1 MCVGGTFDQHVGHKL
16 WSLAAYS
23 TSKRLAV
30 GVSDLPLLKKKTLR
44 ELIEPVELRM
54 ANVEDFLHSIKPGLA
69 YDLFP
74 LQDGFGASITD
85 PDLQAILVSEESVK
99 GGELCNV
106 KRSEKG
112 MQPMAVVPMPLVDEG
127 QAEEGA
133 TIEEESKTSSTD
145 KRKALLAKLKGGQK
159 HWCRRNDVD
168 KPYVIGLT
176 GGIASGKSTARRLL
190 MEIANERE
198 GAVAQS
204 IKVAELD
211 CDKLA
216 HEAYLPGT
224 TAYTQLI
231 EAFGSGIVEGGG
243 DGGGGGAI
251 NRKALGGI
259 VFSDPSAMQTLN
271 NIAWPATA
279 SLAKQEIEKS
289 NASIVIMEAA
299 VLLEAGW
306 EEFVDE
312 VCKPRITAAAQHL
325 PPLTT
330 HRSLPSSLP
339 HRSG

>member
-1 MCVGGTFDQHVGHKL
+1 
-16 WSLAAYS
+16 
-23 TSKRLAV
+23 
-30 GVSDLPLLKKKTLR
+30 
-44 ELIEPVELRM
+44 
-54 ANVEDFLHSIKPGLA
+54 
-69 YDLFP
+69 
-74 LQDGFGASITD
+74 
-85 PDLQAILVSEESVK
+85 
-99 GGELCNV
+99 
-106 KRSEKG
+106 
-112 MQPMAVVPMPLVDEG
+112 
-127 QAEEGA
+127 
-133 TIEEESKTSSTD
+133 
-145 KRKALLAKLKGGQK
+145 
-159 HWCRRNDVD
+159 
-168 KPYVIGLT
+168 
-176 GGIASGKSTARRLL
+176 

-204 IKVAELD
+204 IKIAELD

-224 TAYTQLI
+224 AAYNQLI
-231 EAFGSGIVEGGG
+231 EAFGSGIVENGG
-243 DGGGGGAI
+243 DGDGGGAI

-289 NASIVIMEAA
+289 SASIVIMEAA

-312 VCKPRITAAAQHL
+312 VCKQRITAAAQHL